1 MKEVCEVRR
10 ARTSTPLQALVL
22 LNDPQVL
29 EASRVL
35 SYSELRKNI
44 DDRARIADAFRRI
57 TGRKSSGKEIDMLY
71 EFYTTELAKYK
82 KNVDASKKL
91 LKNGHY
97 PQQAELDP
105 ASTAAMMLTIHTI
118 YNLDETIT
126 KS

>member
-1 MKEVCEVRR
+1 
-10 ARTSTPLQALVL
+10 
-22 LNDPQVL
+22 
-29 EASRVL
+29 
-35 SYSELRKNI
+35 
-44 DDRARIADAFRRI
+44 
-57 TGRKSSGKEIDMLY
+57 MLY

-82 KNVDASKKL
+82 KDITASKKL

-97 PQQAELDP
+97 PQHEELDP